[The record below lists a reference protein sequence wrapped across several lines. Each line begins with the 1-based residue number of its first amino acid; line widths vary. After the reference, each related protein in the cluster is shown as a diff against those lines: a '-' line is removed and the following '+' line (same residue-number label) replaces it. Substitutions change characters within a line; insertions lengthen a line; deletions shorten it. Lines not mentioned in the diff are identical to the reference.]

1 LQNQNVF
8 QYIKSE
14 ENSFKTA
21 RVPLTSAKDWN
32 FSEHVE
38 RCYAVANGY
47 YFTGNNDGLRP
58 YDDIVTPIINVA
70 FRTEGFDVKDVIPY
84 VNEVQNNY
92 KSFII
97 KKRHPQWARTNQ
109 LDTFIDDVVESSV
122 IYDLVLVKN
131 VNNVHPEVVN
141 LQSIAFCDQTD
152 IMAGPIC
159 IKHQMTPQELVSY
172 KGKWDSDAIDMAIK
186 LAMSEKKVS
195 MAHDQVVKTP
205 GKYIEVYELRG
216 NLPELWLD
224 NNGEECNYT
233 PQMHIV
239 CFYDDPSGEKQGL
252 VLYAG
257 VDKPLEDNFS
267 ALKIDRIRSKGRA
280 CGKSIVESLFEPQ
293 VWRNYDAIKI
303 KALLDSAI
311 NIIITD
317 SEELGNKKISELKP
331 NTILKQNRGD
341 NTQFLNAPLQ
351 NLSAFTNDQIKQ
363 ENSARALGSA
373 SDLALGNTPAS
384 GTPLGTTEI
393 VHVEGQ
399 GIHVYRQGKIASW
412 FADTLYPKFI
422 IPYMIKDMK
431 GGLKFSEELSLEEMV
446 EIATIIATN
455 LAETK
460 VKKLILDGEII
471 EDGQKEA
478 LIEFYKEDFKKGGN
492 RKFFEVLKGEMDSLP
507 IAVFINIKSKQKNMA
522 QEADKITNILREVM
536 KNPQAFSQN
545 PGIARLFNELLEN
558 SGFSPLDYS
567 SFTKPST
574 QAPLQVPNQPAPV
587 GEQQLQIA

>member
-1 LQNQNVF
+1 MPTQDVF

-14 ENSFKTA
+14 ETSFSTA

-32 FSEHVE
+32 MKEHIE

-47 YFTGNNDGLRP
+47 YFTGVNDGLRP

-70 FRTEGFDVKDVIPY
+70 FRTEGFDVKDIIPY
-84 VNEVQNNY
+84 VNEITQNY
-92 KSFII
+92 KSFLI
-97 KKRHPQWARTNQ
+97 KKRHPQWARVNQ

-131 VNNVHPEVVN
+131 VNNVHPEVIN

-172 KGKWDSDAIDMAIK
+172 KGKWDSDKIDMAIK
-186 LAMSEKKVS
+186 LAMTEKKVS
-195 MAHDQVVKTP
+195 MANDQVAKTP
-205 GKYIEVYELRG
+205 GKYVEVYELRG
-216 NLPELWLD
+216 NLPDTW
-224 NNGEECNYT
+224 NGGTDEYKYT
-233 PQMHIV
+233 PQMKIV
-239 CFYDDPSGEKQGL
+239 SFYDDPSGEKQGL
-252 VLYAG
+252 ILFEG

-267 ALKIDRIRSKGRA
+267 SLKVDRIRSKGRA
-280 CGKSIVESLFEPQ
+280 CGKSIVETLFEPQ

-317 SEELGNKKISELKP
+317 SDELGNKKISDLKA

-399 GIHVYRQGKIASW
+399 GIHVYRQGKIATW

-431 GGLKFSEELSLEEMV
+431 GGLKFSEELSLDEMV
-446 EIATIIATN
+446 EIAKVISENQAS
-455 LAETK
+455 TK
-460 VKKLILDGEII
+460 IKELILSGEMIGA
-471 EDGQKEA
+471 GQRES
-478 LIEFYKEDFKKGGN
+478 LVELYTENFKKGGS
-492 RKFFEVLKGEMDSLP
+492 RKFFEVMKGEMDSLP
-507 IAVFINIKSKQKNMA
+507 ISVFINIKSKQKNMA
-522 QEADKITNILREVM
+522 QDADKITNIIREIM

-545 PGIARLFNELLEN
+545 PGISRLFNELLEN
-558 SGFSPLDYS
+558 SGFSPLDYTS
-567 SFTKPST
+567 LTTP
-574 QAPLQVPNQPAPV
+574 QQPEALPQPPGAVQQPLPV
-587 GEQQLQIA
+587 T

>member
-1 LQNQNVF
+1 MQNQNVF

-47 YFTGNNDGLRP
+47 YFTGNNDGIRP

-70 FRTEGFDVKDVIPY
+70 FRTEGFDVKDVVPY
-84 VNEVQNNY
+84 VNEIQNNY

-97 KKRHPQWARTNQ
+97 KKRHPQWARVNQ

-131 VNNVHPEVVN
+131 VNNVHPEVIN

-172 KGKWDSDAIDMAIK
+172 KGKWDADKIDMAIK
-186 LAMSEKKVS
+186 LAMEEKKVS
-195 MAHDQVVKTP
+195 MANDQVVKTP
-205 GKYIEVYELRG
+205 AKYVEVYELRG
-216 NLPELWLD
+216 NLPDTWLD
-224 NNGEECNYT
+224 GTDEYKYT

-239 CFYDDPSGEKQGL
+239 CFYDDTSGEKQGL
-252 VLYAG
+252 TLYEGA
-257 VDKPLEDNFS
+257 DKPLEDNFS

-317 SEELGNKKISELKP
+317 SEELGNKKISELRP

-373 SDLALGNTPAS
+373 SDLALGNTPTS

-399 GIHVYRQGKIASW
+399 GIHVYRQGKIATW

-422 IPYMIKDMK
+422 IPSMIKDMK

-446 EIATIIATN
+446 EISTTIANN

-460 VKKLILDGEII
+460 VKNLILDGEII
-471 EDGQKEA
+471 EEGQKEA
-478 LIEFYKEDFKKGGN
+478 LIDFYKEDFKKGGN

-507 IAVFINIKSKQKNMA
+507 ISVFINIKSKQKNMA
-522 QEADKITNILREVM
+522 ESADKITNIIREVM
-536 KNPQAFSQN
+536 KNPQAFNQN
-545 PGIARLFNELLEN
+545 PGISRLFNELLEN
-558 SGFSPLDYS
+558 SGFSPLDY
-567 SFTKPST
+567 TALT
-574 QAPLQVPNQPAPV
+574 APLEVNNQLPV
-587 GEQQLQIA
+587 AEQQLQVA

>member
-1 LQNQNVF
+1 MQDQNVF
-8 QYIKSE
+8 QYIKNE
-14 ENSFKTA
+14 ENSFATV
-21 RVPLTSAKDWN
+21 RIPLTSAKDWN
-32 FSEHVE
+32 MKEHIE

-47 YFTGNNDGLRP
+47 YFQGKNDGLRP

-70 FRTEGFDVKDVIPY
+70 FRTEGFDVKDIVPY
-84 VNEVQNNY
+84 VNEIQNNY

-122 IYDLVLVKN
+122 IYDLVLVKD
-131 VNNVHPEVVN
+131 VKNVHPELID
-141 LQSIAFCDQTD
+141 LQSLAFCDQTD

-159 IKHQMTPQELVSY
+159 IKHQMTPKELTEY
-172 KGKWDSDAIDMAIK
+172 KGKWDAEMIDMAIK
-186 LAMSEKKVS
+186 RGLMEKKVS
-195 MAHDQVVKTP
+195 MANSQSAKTP
-205 GKYIEVYELRG
+205 SKYIEVYELRG
-216 NLPELWLD
+216 DLPDTWNEGD
-224 NNGEECNYT
+224 DPFKYT

-239 CFYDDPSGEKQGL
+239 CYYDNENGDKEGL
-252 VLYAG
+252 TLYKG
-257 VDKPLEDNFS
+257 TDKKLSDNFS
-267 ALKIDRIRSKGRA
+267 ALKIDRMRSKGRA

-303 KALLDSAI
+303 KALLDSAL

-317 SEELGNKKISELKP
+317 SDELGNKKISDLKA

-399 GIHVYRQGKIASW
+399 GIHAYRQGKISTW
-412 FADTLYPKFI
+412 FADVLYPKFI
-422 IPYMIKDMK
+422 IPYMVRDMK

-446 EIATIIATN
+446 EVGKVISKN
-455 LAETK
+455 QAEQK
-460 VKKLILDGEII
+460 VKELILDGEMIG
-471 EDGQKEA
+471 EGQQEELVQFYMDNFKE
-478 LIEFYKEDFKKGGN
+478 GGS
-492 RKFFEVLKGEMDSLP
+492 RKFFEVMENEMDNLP
-507 IAVFINIKSKQKNMA
+507 ISVFINIKNKQKNMA
-522 QEADKITNILREVM
+522 QDADKITNIIREVM

-545 PGIARLFNELLEN
+545 PGISRLFNELLEN
-558 SGFSPLDYS
+558 SGLSPLDY
-567 SFTKPST
+567 TELTTPQEAAPLPQ
-574 QAPLQVPNQPAPV
+574 QAPQPQVQQALPV
-587 GEQQLQIA
+587 TQ